1 MCVGIW
7 GFPRE
12 PYPYSDMYGC
22 VWWSRLPE
30 KGVDSPKGQSDLV
43 AKPSHSGGGGVIMKR
58 TWWLSPQWGPR
69 THPTSCQGDRLA
81 RWCGKI
87 CHTRNLYSSK
97 AQDFVSL
104 CSRVPQEDA
113 HCQPRCWRSQRV
125 HHAAVG
131 PEGGQRAD
139 VSETLCVVHLNSNL
153 TGNPV
158 FLFSKADTLLWSC
171 HCLGTQSVAW
181 KQYVQEAAEILLGAG
196 W

>member
-12 PYPYSDMYGC
+12 PYPYSDTYGC

-58 TWWLSPQWGPR
+58 IWWLSPQWGPR

-104 CSRVPQEDA
+104 VQGYHRRTLTASLGADGHNECITQQ
-113 HCQPRCWRSQRV
+113 C
-125 HHAAVG
+125 
-131 PEGGQRAD
+131 GQREGS
-139 VSETLCVVHLNSNL
+139 VWMSPKHYVW
-153 TGNPV
+153 
-158 FLFSKADTLLWSC
+158 FIW
-171 HCLGTQSVAW
+171 TQ
-181 KQYVQEAAEILLGAG
+181 I
-196 W
+196 